1 MRKNAAG
8 LLTNDCKLGAA
19 SSSPQGESKLSNHET
34 WSFGDRSQIQIDV
47 EIADTWWGRFR
58 GLMLRKPLPPAA
70 GLWLNPTNSIHMCF
84 MRFAIDAVY
93 FNKNME
99 IVKIVRNLHPWLG
112 LSACLKASSVLELK
126 AGEAERLGL
135 KVGLQVAG
143 REL

>member
-1 MRKNAAG
+1 M
-8 LLTNDCKLGAA
+8 
-19 SSSPQGESKLSNHET
+19 SKQET
-34 WSFGDRSQIQIDV
+34 WSFGDHAEIRIAV

-135 KVGLQVAG
+135 KVGLQAAG
-143 REL
+143 REP

>member
-1 MRKNAAG
+1 M
-8 LLTNDCKLGAA
+8 
-19 SSSPQGESKLSNHET
+19 SNHET

-47 EIADTWWGRFR
+47 EVADTWWGRFR

-135 KVGLQVAG
+135 KVGLQAAS
-143 REL
+143 REP

>member
-1 MRKNAAG
+1 MKPG
-8 LLTNDCKLGAA
+8 PLGTVPKYKLMWK
-19 SSSPQGESKLSNHET
+19 SPTPG
-34 WSFGDRSQIQIDV
+34 G
-47 EIADTWWGRFR
+47 GRFR

-135 KVGLQVAG
+135 KVGLQAAG
-143 REL
+143 REP